1 MSKASFSQ
9 QQIARD
15 LGVSQA
21 LVSLVLNGKEDNI
34 SRETYDRIWKYA
46 VKVGYRPKGMQ
57 INGSQAQTTNVG
69 FILRAGVR
77 LYTQSNFFSH
87 VQHGLHT
94 GLLEYGL
101 HTFFFGSEDD
111 LHIKEF
117 QQKLKHH
124 QLLGLVIL
132 GEVDKQFLKAIKAV
146 QKNVV
151 AISAK
156 YPGLCHS
163 VMPNEIQSLQ
173 LLAEH
178 LIGLGHKQFA
188 WLGGNRTLDVNIRRR
203 HALVEALQQ
212 HGLKLADKYVVEV
225 AGGDRLDGWKAA
237 ELLLPQISRQK
248 HPTALVCLNGLMAR
262 GAINVLTS
270 NGWRVPEDISVVAVD
285 ATQVCVDEHPT
296 ITGAHS
302 DPEKIGLKA
311 AELLLQ
317 ALNVSPDD
325 SFSDVVLPA
334 KLTVRETSAKAS

>member
-1 MSKASFSQ
+1 MKKASVSQ

-21 LVSLVLNGKEDNI
+21 LVSLVLNGKGENI
-34 SRETYDRIWKYA
+34 SRDSYDRIWKYA

-57 INGSQAQTTNVG
+57 LNGTPSMASNVG

-77 LYTQSNFFSH
+77 LYTQSNYFSH
-87 VQHGLHT
+87 IQHGLHT
-94 GLLEYGL
+94 GLLERGY

-111 LHIKEF
+111 LRIKTF
-117 QQKLKHH
+117 QQRLKHH
-124 QLLGLVIL
+124 QLFGLVIL

-151 AISAK
+151 AVSAT

-163 VMPNEIQSLQ
+163 VMPNEKQSLQ

-178 LIGLGHKQFA
+178 LIALGHKQFA
-188 WLGGNRTLDVNIRRR
+188 WIGGNRTLNVNSRRR
-203 HALVEALQQ
+203 DALIEALEH
-212 HGLKLADKYVVEV
+212 HGLKLADKGVVEV
-225 AGGDRLDGWKAA
+225 DGGDRLDGWKAA
-237 ELLLPQISRQK
+237 EMLLSRVSPQR

-262 GAINVLTS
+262 GAINCLTA
-270 NGWRVPEDISVVAVD
+270 NGWHVPQDMSVVAVD
-285 ATQVCVDEHPT
+285 ATRVCVEEHPE
-296 ITGAHS
+296 ITGAHA

-317 ALNVSPDD
+317 ALNSSPDE
-325 SFSDVVLPA
+325 SFSDVILPA
-334 KLTVRETSAKAS
+334 VLTQRESSGKAA